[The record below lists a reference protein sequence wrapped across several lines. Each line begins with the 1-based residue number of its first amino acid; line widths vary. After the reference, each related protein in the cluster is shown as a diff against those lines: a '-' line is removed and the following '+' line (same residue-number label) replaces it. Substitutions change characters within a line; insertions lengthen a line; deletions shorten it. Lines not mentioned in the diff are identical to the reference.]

1 MDENKKSANIFA
13 LSGRPVLFVINK
25 LGRQLLFLLTSC
37 LRIFSGRHQFINIV
51 QQVYF
56 IGARSTLIVALVAL
70 FTGMVL
76 GLQLYNTL
84 VQFGSVGALGS
95 AVSLTLVREL
105 GPVLTAIMITA
116 RAGSA
121 MTSEI
126 GVQRITEQIDAL
138 YTMGVDPIR
147 HLVSPRIVAALISC
161 SLLTVM
167 FDLIGIVGAY
177 FTGVMLLGLDSGTY
191 FYRVQSSIDM
201 EDINDG
207 LVKALVFA
215 VLVTSICCY
224 QGYFTHFRKDAHG
237 AKAVGASTTTAV
249 VASCVVILIA
259 DYIVTSF
266 LL

>member
-1 MDENKKSANIFA
+1 MDANKEETNIFS
-13 LSGRPVLFVINK
+13 LLGRPVLFVFNE
-25 LGRQLLFLLTSC
+25 LGRHLLFLLFGC
-37 LRIFSGRHQFINIV
+37 LRIFSGRHQFANIV

-56 IGARSTLIVALVAL
+56 IGARSTSIVALVAL

-84 VQFGSVGALGS
+84 IQFGSVGALGS

-147 HLVSPRIVAALISC
+147 HLVSPRIVAALISFP
-161 SLLTVM
+161 LLTVM

-177 FTGVMLLGLDSGTY
+177 FTGVVLLGLDAGTY
-191 FYRVQSSIDM
+191 YYRVQSSIDM
-201 EDINDG
+201 EDITGG

-215 VLVTSICCY
+215 VLVTSVCCY
-224 QGYFTHFRKDAHG
+224 QGYFTHFRKDTHG
-237 AKAVGASTTTAV
+237 AKAVGAATTSAV
-249 VASCVVILIA
+249 VASCVLILIA